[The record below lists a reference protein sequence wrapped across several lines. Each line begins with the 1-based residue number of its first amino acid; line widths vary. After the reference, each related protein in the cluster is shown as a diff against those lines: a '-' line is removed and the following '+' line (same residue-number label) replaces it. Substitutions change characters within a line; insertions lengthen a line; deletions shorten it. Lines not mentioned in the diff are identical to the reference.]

1 LSLDSVLEQ
10 SMMSVPEC
18 VAAAYVDMSTGLLLS
33 VKAIGNYEMSHFEF
47 VAAKTADLFQ
57 GPSIVA
63 IENQWKQ
70 WRRQPMDNKHYFQE
84 MLVVSDHQLH
94 MFMRCKRNTDHAI
107 VYITRKSANIGMLI
121 AKARSTVE
129 PLENAL

>member
-1 LSLDSVLEQ
+1 MSLDTVLEQ

-33 VKAIGNYEMSHFEF
+33 VASVGNYDHAHFEY
-47 VAAKTADLFQ
+47 VGAKTADLFQ

-70 WRRQPMDNKHYFQE
+70 WRRQPMDDKHYFQE
-84 MLVVSDHQLH
+84 MLIVSDNMLH
-94 MFMRCKRNTDHAI
+94 MFMRCKRNTEHAI
-107 VYITRKSANIGMLI
+107 VYITRKSANIGMVI
-121 AKARSTVE
+121 AKARSTVA
-129 PLENAL
+129 PLEAAL